1 MGPTCIGSKK
11 KIQQSGMAVAMH
23 PNASIQLPL
32 SGWESLD
39 GCNAKAVAS
48 KIPTVTSGNCY

>member
-1 MGPTCIGSKK
+1 
-11 KIQQSGMAVAMH
+11 MAVAMH
-23 PNASIQLPL
+23 PIASIQPPL

-48 KIPTVTSGNCY
+48 KIPTVTSGQVINIVQFNLICICKNIL